1 MRAGG
6 TVRKVK
12 KPKTLNT
19 KVKRNVLLQEKN
31 TESYSMSSCD
41 ILYTAEAELI
51 KKSLNQTVTAQT
63 AQNHLQ
69 LMIKS
74 PPKDR
79 AKQKCPLAPKAAIV
93 HYGISITLNCC
104 ICVSNADMQGNSTIS
119 NSLLDYTPSIK

>member
-12 KPKTLNT
+12 KPMTLNT

-51 KKSLNQTVTAQT
+51 KK
-63 AQNHLQ
+63 
-69 LMIKS
+69 KS
-74 PPKDR
+74 EP
-79 AKQKCPLAPKAAIV
+79 
-93 HYGISITLNCC
+93 NCDC
-104 ICVSNADMQGNSTIS
+104 TNCTKPSTT
-119 NSLLDYTPSIK
+119 DD